1 MRVDEPPPRRRE
13 LPQLLLGLVLLAIA
27 IAVTVPVTASIV
39 MNGVRDVKRT
49 RDTIVVTGSAK
60 QPIEA
65 NLATWNIDASAQE
78 RTPAEAARSL
88 RRKAT
93 AVRKFLQAGGLVG
106 SDLREPP
113 LGIEETSV
121 RVPTGKKKPAFK
133 YVPAWRVTQSFE
145 VATRKIDALE
155 KTAGGVDELLLAGV
169 DVSVSGIQYLSTELK
184 SAKYAA
190 LRKATADA
198 HDRAATIAEG
208 LGGRLGA
215 VRSVQLGVYQ
225 ITPRNSTDVSGEGIL
240 DTSTRAKDV
249 TAVVTVTFAV
259 DR

>member
-1 MRVDEPPPRRRE
+1 VHVNESPPRRRE
-13 LPQLLLGLVLLAIA
+13 LPQLLLGLVVLALA
-27 IAVTVPVTASIV
+27 FAVVVPVTASIV

-49 RDTIVVTGSAK
+49 RDKIVVTGSAK

-65 NLATWNIDASAQE
+65 NLASWNVDASAQE
-78 RTPAEAARSL
+78 RTPAEAARTL
-88 RRKAT
+88 RRKAA
-93 AVRKFLQAGGLVG
+93 AVRVFLRDGGLV
-106 SDLREPP
+106 DTDVREPP

-133 YVPAWRVTQSFE
+133 SVPAWRVTQSFE

-155 KTAGGVDELLLAGV
+155 RTAGTVDRLLLAGV
-169 DVSVSGIQYLSTELK
+169 DVSVSGIQYLTTELK
-184 SAKYAA
+184 AAKYAA

-198 HDRAATIAEG
+198 HDRAETIAQG
-208 LGGRLGA
+208 LGGHLGA